1 MTRPA
6 LLDGE
11 ARDRALSELAA
22 MGWTHDPVR
31 DAVSRHFRFRDFSD
45 AFGWMTRVALEA
57 EKLDHHP
64 EWFNVWNRV
73 DAVLTTHDVA
83 GLTDLDLKLAR
94 AMTRLAGQVVPPAP

>member
-6 LLDGE
+6 LLDGDL
-11 ARDRALSELAA
+11 RDRALSELAA
-22 MGWTHDPVR
+22 MGWTYEPAR

-45 AFGWMTRVALEA
+45 AFGWMTRVAMEA

-73 DAVLTTHDVA
+73 DVVLTTHDVA
-83 GLTDLDLKLAR
+83 GLTELDLKLAR
-94 AMTRLAGQVVPPAP
+94 AMTRLAERAAPPG